1 MSYNPQLGDGPRDAP
16 ALPVRVYVI
25 ADDALAGDGLRAT
38 LRDDT
43 RMACVTGVA
52 EADVVVWDLGA
63 GAGGATLPD
72 SSHPQLEGVRAGR
85 QALVML
91 VADESAAAHALRV
104 GAMAV
109 LRRRGHGP
117 SLTAAIMAVR
127 FGMCVLDT
135 AFAEHYLELPKPS
148 AAEISPRERERER
161 EPIDSLTARERQ
173 VLEALALGL
182 SNRAIARRLEVSVHT
197 VKFHMNGI
205 FAKLQVDSRAG
216 AVAKALRN
224 GLILI

>member
-1 MSYNPQLGDGPRDAP
+1 
-16 ALPVRVYVI
+16 
-25 ADDALAGDGLRAT
+25 
-38 LRDDT
+38 
-43 RMACVTGVA
+43 
-52 EADVVVWDLGA
+52 
-63 GAGGATLPD
+63 
-72 SSHPQLEGVRAGR
+72 
-85 QALVML
+85 
-91 VADESAAAHALRV
+91 
-104 GAMAV
+104 MAV
-109 LRRRGHGP
+109 LQRRGHGP

-148 AAEISPRERERER
+148 AADPRERDPI
-161 EPIDSLTARERQ
+161 EPLTARERQ

>member
-1 MSYNPQLGDGPRDAP
+1 MSYNPQLGDGPRAAP
-16 ALPVRVYVI
+16 ALPVRVFVM
-25 ADDALAGDGLRAT
+25 ADDALAGDGLRAS
-38 LRDDT
+38 LREDA
-43 RMACVTGVA
+43 RMQCVAGVA
-52 EADVVVWDLGA
+52 QADVLVWDLGA
-63 GAGGATLPD
+63 GAAAVPE

-91 VADESAAAHALRV
+91 VPDEGAAARALAA
-104 GAMAV
+104 GALAV

-127 FGMCVLDT
+127 FGMCVLDSS
-135 AFAEHYLELPKPS
+135 FAEHYLEPPKPS
-148 AAEISPRERERER
+148 AAERRERER
-161 EPIDSLTARERQ
+161 EPIEALTAREHQ

-182 SNRAIARRLEVSVHT
+182 SNRAIARRLDVSVHT

>member
-25 ADDALAGDGLRAT
+25 ADDALAGNGLRAS
-38 LRDDT
+38 LSEDA
-43 RMACVTGVA
+43 RMQCVTGLG

-63 GAGGATLPD
+63 SASALPE

-91 VADESAAAHALRV
+91 VADESAAAHALRA
-104 GAMAV
+104 GALAV
-109 LRRRGHGP
+109 LQRRGHGP

-127 FGMCVLDT
+127 FGMCVLDSS
-135 AFAEHYLELPKPS
+135 FAEHYLELPKPS
-148 AAEISPRERERER
+148 AAEPRERER

>member
-16 ALPVRVYVI
+16 SLPVRVHVI
-25 ADDALAGDGLRAT
+25 ADDALAGDGLRAS
-38 LRDDT
+38 LREDS
-43 RMACVTGVA
+43 RMQCVTGLG

-63 GAGGATLPD
+63 SVTALSE

-91 VADESAAAHALRV
+91 VADESAAAHALRA
-104 GAMAV
+104 GALAV
-109 LRRRGHGP
+109 LQRRGHGP

-127 FGMCVLDT
+127 FGMCVLDST
-135 AFAEHYLELPKPS
+135 FAEHYLELPKPS
-148 AAEISPRERERER
+148 AAEPRERV
-161 EPIDSLTARERQ
+161 PIDSLTARERQ

>member
-1 MSYNPQLGDGPRDAP
+1 MSYNPHLGDAP
-16 ALPVRVYVI
+16 ALPVRVFVI
-25 ADDALAGDGLRAT
+25 ADDALAGDGLRAS
-38 LRDDT
+38 LREDA
-43 RMACVTGVA
+43 RMQCVAAVA
-52 EADVVVWDLGA
+52 EADVLVWDLGA
-63 GAGGATLPD
+63 RPGAVPD
-72 SSHPQLEGVRAGR
+72 RAHAQLEGVRAGR

-91 VADESAAAHALRV
+91 VPDESAAARALTA

-109 LRRRGHGP
+109 LERRGHGP

-127 FGMCVLDT
+127 FGMCVLDPT
-135 AFAEHYLELPKPS
+135 FAEHYLEPPKPS
-148 AAEISPRERERER
+148 AAEARAREPR
-161 EPIDSLTARERQ
+161 EPIEALTARERQ

-182 SNRAIARRLEVSVHT
+182 SNRAIGRRLEVSVHT